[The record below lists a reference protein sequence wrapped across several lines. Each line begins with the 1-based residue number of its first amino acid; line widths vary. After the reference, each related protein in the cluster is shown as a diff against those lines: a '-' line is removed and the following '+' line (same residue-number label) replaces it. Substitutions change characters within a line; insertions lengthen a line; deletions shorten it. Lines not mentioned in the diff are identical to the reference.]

1 MSNQRNI
8 KENKDGTESLLMLGQ
23 AHPFIYTFMLNKMN
37 VHPFI
42 YTFIHTFMLNSE
54 AALLSGRF

>member
-8 KENKDGTESLLMLGQ
+8 KENKDGTESLVMLGQ
-23 AHPFIYTFMLNKMN
+23 AHPLIYTFMLNKMK

-42 YTFIHTFMLNSE
+42 YNFIHTFMLNSE